1 MCIFD
6 ALSKI
11 QSFTGLSKKII
22 FHIILF
28 VAPCSC
34 LISILDFCTVQSWN
48 GQKVRNHL
56 PRLYARHYFHVK
68 TFKQCKASCSS
79 LFLFNLT
86 FNTCAL
92 KLTFIL
98 FSCKQLIECLYNITV
113 FRIQNHLIGHQRVL
127 ISLHYYFLLVVLYF
141 AV

>member
-1 MCIFD
+1 MFMFD
-6 ALSKI
+6 KYIGFLYSAI
-11 QSFTGLSKKII
+11 MEWTKKI
-22 FHIILF
+22 
-28 VAPCSC
+28 
-34 LISILDFCTVQSWN
+34 
-48 GQKVRNHL
+48 RNHL

-127 ISLHYYFLLVVLYF
+127 ISLHYYFLLLVLYF